1 MLFILRL
8 DIYQYHN
15 YCAIDDLL
23 VSTFDIDEEREEVL
37 FSEEE
42 DDDDNILL
50 FYNNVVTT
58 FIKEQK

>member
-23 VSTFDIDEEREEVL
+23 VSTFDIDEEREE
-37 FSEEE
+37 

-50 FYNNVVTT
+50 FYNNPVTT